1 MMLIYVKGK
10 MPLQDIER
18 QMLIVNKTTKLHH
31 TLTHTN
37 KAWLVFL
44 SFDELTSQLGH
55 QVPKYGSGL
64 QIH

>member
-37 KAWLVFL
+37 KA
-44 SFDELTSQLGH
+44 
-55 QVPKYGSGL
+55 
-64 QIH
+64 